1 MDFSIFIDMIKETYY
16 SDAPEIR
23 DIAAKAFPGYSGKK
37 FRVETF
43 NGPMELRS
51 YWDGGS
57 RDYYV
62 IVNMKNGR
70 AKAVPENGAH
80 GNIFRISKLPDS
92 FAIVKHTT
100 FSGKDMGI
108 TIYVNP
114 ENMSKMLPKQD
125 DTEWAEKVV
134 LSATRALKS
143 SYAGIKD
150 YRFHTALRDTGITKP
165 EWDKAKE
172 ALIQKGMLNK
182 AGAITDAGRNAIGR
196 TDLYQLKR
204 GKELDNSAETDIVS
218 T

>member
-1 MDFSIFIDMIKETYY
+1 MINETYY

-23 DIAAKAFPGYSGKK
+23 DIAIKAFPGYSGKK
-37 FRVETF
+37 FKVETF
-43 NGPMELRS
+43 SGPMELRS

-62 IVNMKNGR
+62 IINMKLGK
-70 AKAVPENGAH
+70 AKAVPENGIQ
-80 GNIFRISKLPDS
+80 GKTFRISKLPEG
-92 FAIVKHTT
+92 FAVVRHSI

-114 ENMSKMLPKQD
+114 ENMSKMLPKPD

-172 ALIQKGMLNK
+172 ALTQKGMLNK

-204 GKELDNSAETDIVS
+204 GKEPDKSTETDIVP